1 MSESADLKA
10 VKLPYFHRKLSEE
23 DTALIGDITPKRI
36 EASTTTTVE
45 PRTATEGSA
54 WNSAQTWEERDLST
68 WGKQKVRDILDA
80 STDNDVTIASVTKL
94 DGTANITHIRGRARF
109 MFEWTLT
116 CDWTTMI
123 DGKSYN
129 GSVEVLEATNDQLE
143 DLLDEMTV
151 NVKSKTPTSSVKAQ
165 VVDKVKRAIIAKL
178 QTFEREFREY
188 RG

>member
-1 MSESADLKA
+1 MN
-10 VKLPYFHRKLSEE
+10 LPYFHRQLSAEE
-23 DTALIGDITPKRI
+23 TALIGDITPKRI
-36 EASTTTTVE
+36 ETNPATPVE
-45 PRTATEGSA
+45 TRSVTEGSA
-54 WNSAQTWEERDLST
+54 WNSAQTWEERDLTT

-80 STDNDVTIASVTKL
+80 STDDVTITSVSKL

-123 DGKSYN
+123 DGKPYN
-129 GSVEVLEATNDQLE
+129 GSAEVIEATNDQLE

-151 NVKSKTPTSSVKAQ
+151 NVKSKTPTSSVKSQ
-165 VVDKVKRAIIAKL
+165 VVDKVKRAIVVRL

-188 RG
+188 SG